1 MLEDITSCRE
11 ILTTWKRSLTLISEI
26 KRYWSDGTLK
36 SIFGLLAK
44 RDRRFVLVLVMFQFL
59 ASTLDIVGIALIG
72 VLGSL
77 AVAGIQSKNPSNL
90 IQGILEHLN
99 ISNLTFQQ
107 QVAVL
112 GTVATLTL
120 ISRSFIT
127 IFLSR
132 ATLRFLSK
140 KSAEASI
147 QTIKKLFG
155 SPLTKIQEKSAQD
168 YLFAV
173 TSGIS
178 GLFMGVISTSIN
190 VVSDLAVLLVLISG
204 LFLVNPIMAA
214 GTFFLF
220 ASLGVVMFGS
230 LHKKAESLGRD
241 FATQNIEINQS
252 IMQVLTSY
260 REFLVRGRSSFYIES
275 LDKSRTKLATTEA
288 EITFMPNIMKYAMEM
303 ALVIGAV
310 LIAAG
315 QFLMSDAS
323 RAVATL
329 TVFLAAG
336 MRMAPALLRIQ
347 QSGIQIRNSLGSS
360 HRTIDLLAS
369 LPAVGNENQN
379 SSQFNED
386 HVGFTPQIK
395 ISSIDF
401 TYPNSSKLAIDN
413 LSLEISPGKVAAIVG
428 SSGAGKSTLVDILL
442 GNLEPKKGQVT
453 ICDLSPK
460 EVISKWPGAIAYVPQ
475 DTIIF
480 EGTIRENISV
490 GYPIGDAT
498 DERINDA
505 LETAQLL
512 EFVNSLPS
520 GAETFVGDRGS
531 QLSGGQRQRLGIARA
546 LFTKPKL
553 VVLDEAT
560 SALDGKTEHEFTQA
574 LEAIKEKTT
583 VILIAHRLSSIMH
596 SDKLIYL
603 EDGKLLAE
611 GSFESVRQAIP
622 NFDVQANLM
631 GL

>member
-1 MLEDITSCRE
+1 M
-11 ILTTWKRSLTLISEI
+11 ISEI

-36 SIFGLLAK
+36 RIFGLLER
-44 RDRRFVLVLVMFQFL
+44 RDRRFVLILVLFQFL
-59 ASTLDIVGIALIG
+59 ASTLDIFGIALIG

-77 AVAGIQSKNPSNL
+77 AVAGIQSKSPSNL
-90 IQGILEHLN
+90 IQGILEQLN

-112 GTVATLTL
+112 GALATITL

-132 ATLRFLSK
+132 ATLRFLSR
-140 KSAEASI
+140 KSAEV
-147 QTIKKLFG
+147 TIATIRKLF
-155 SPLTKIQEKSAQD
+155 SSSLTKIHEKSAQD

-190 VVSDLAVLLVLISG
+190 LVSDLAVLLVLTTG
-204 LFLVNPIMAA
+204 LFLVNPVMAA

-220 ASLGVVMFGS
+220 AALGIIMFGR

-241 FATQNIEINQS
+241 FATLNIDINQS
-252 IMQVLTSY
+252 IMQVLSSY
-260 REFLVRGRSSFYIES
+260 REYLVRGRSNFYIETLS
-275 LDKSRTKLATTEA
+275 KSRMKLAATEA

-310 LIAAG
+310 LISAG
-315 QFLMSDAS
+315 QFMMSDAS

-360 HRTIDLLAS
+360 HRTIGLLATLS
-369 LPAVGNENQN
+369 EIEPKNQILT
-379 SSQFNED
+379 QFND
-386 HVGFTPQIK
+386 SHFDFTPRVQ
-395 ISSIDF
+395 ISSIDYV
-401 TYPNSSKLAIDN
+401 YPNATKKAISN
-413 LSLEISPGKVAAIVG
+413 ISLEIAPGIVAAIVG

-442 GNLEPKKGQVT
+442 GNLEPVNGTVT
-453 ICDLSPK
+453 ICGLSPK

-480 EGTIRENISV
+480 EGTVRENISV
-490 GYPIGDAT
+490 GYPISDAT
-498 DERINDA
+498 DERIDDA

-512 EFVNSLPS
+512 DFVNSLPEGS
-520 GAETFVGDRGS
+520 NTFVGDRGS

-553 VVLDEAT
+553 IVLDEAT

-574 LEAIKEKTT
+574 LDAIKAKTT
-583 VILIAHRLSSIMH
+583 VILIAHRLSSIKH

-603 EDGKLLAE
+603 EDGELLAE
-611 GSFESVRQAIP
+611 GSFESVREAIP
-622 NFDVQANLM
+622 NFNVQANLM

>member
-1 MLEDITSCRE
+1 
-11 ILTTWKRSLTLISEI
+11 
-26 KRYWSDGTLK
+26 
-36 SIFGLLAK
+36 
-44 RDRRFVLVLVMFQFL
+44 
-59 ASTLDIVGIALIG
+59 
-72 VLGSL
+72 
-77 AVAGIQSKNPSNL
+77 
-90 IQGILEHLN
+90 
-99 ISNLTFQQ
+99 
-107 QVAVL
+107 
-112 GTVATLTL
+112 
-120 ISRSFIT
+120 
-127 IFLSR
+127 
-132 ATLRFLSK
+132 
-140 KSAEASI
+140 
-147 QTIKKLFG
+147 
-155 SPLTKIQEKSAQD
+155 
-168 YLFAV
+168 
-173 TSGIS
+173 
-178 GLFMGVISTSIN
+178 MGVISTSIT
-190 VVSDLAVLLVLISG
+190 VVSDLAVLIVLISG

-220 ASLGVVMFGS
+220 ASLGVILFGS

-260 REFLVRGRSSFYIES
+260 REHLVRGRSSFYIES
-275 LDKSRTKLATTEA
+275 LGKSRHKLASTEA
-288 EITFMPNIMKYAMEM
+288 AITFMPNIMKYAMEM
-303 ALVIGAV
+303 ALVVGAV

-360 HRTIDLLAS
+360 HRTISLLAS
-369 LPAVGNENQN
+369 LPEVETEYLT
-379 SSQFNED
+379 SSQFNDD
-386 HVGFTPQIK
+386 HIGFTPQIK
-395 ISSIDF
+395 ISNIDF
-401 TYPNSSKLAIDN
+401 SYPNSTKLVIDN
-413 LSLEISPGKVAAIVG
+413 LSLEIAPGEVVAIVG
-428 SSGAGKSTLVDILL
+428 TSGAGKSTLVDILL
-442 GNLEPKKGQVT
+442 GNLDPKKGRVT

-475 DTIIF
+475 DTIVF

-490 GYPIGDAT
+490 GYPISDAT
-498 DERINDA
+498 DERVNDA
-505 LETAQLL
+505 LETAQLF
-512 EFVNSLPS
+512 EFVHSLPD

-574 LEAIKEKTT
+574 LEAISEKTT

>member
-1 MLEDITSCRE
+1 M
-11 ILTTWKRSLTLISEI
+11 ISEI
-26 KRYWSDGTLK
+26 KGYWSDGTLK
-36 SIFGLLAK
+36 SIFGLLEK
-44 RDRRFVLVLVMFQFL
+44 RDRRFVSILVLFQFL
-59 ASTLDIVGIALIG
+59 ASSLDIFGIALIG

-77 AVAGIQSKNPSNL
+77 AVAGIQSKSPSNL
-90 IQGILEHLN
+90 IQGILEQLN
-99 ISNLTFQQ
+99 ISSLTFQQ

-112 GTVATLTL
+112 GALATVTL

-132 ATLRFLSK
+132 ATLRFLSR
-140 KSAEASI
+140 KSAEA
-147 QTIKKLFG
+147 TISTIRKLF
-155 SPLTKIQEKSAQD
+155 SSSLTKIQEKSAQD

-220 ASLGVVMFGS
+220 AALGIIMFGR

-241 FATQNIEINQS
+241 FATLNIEINQS

-260 REFLVRGRSSFYIES
+260 REYLVRGRSTFYIDS
-275 LDKSRTKLATTEA
+275 LSKSRHKLATTEA

-310 LIAAG
+310 LISAG
-315 QFLMSDAS
+315 QFIMSDAS

-360 HRTIDLLAS
+360 HRTISLLSTLEDLENKSQPLSEYNDSHIGFIPRVEISRIDYVYPKAS
-369 LPAVGNENQN
+369 
-379 SSQFNED
+379 
-386 HVGFTPQIK
+386 TK
-395 ISSIDF
+395 
-401 TYPNSSKLAIDN
+401 AIDDIN
-413 LSLEISPGKVAAIVG
+413 LEIAHGTVAAVVG

-442 GNLEPKKGQVT
+442 GNLAPMKGSVF
-453 ICDLSPK
+453 ISGKSPQ

-490 GYPIGDAT
+490 GYSISDAT
-498 DERINDA
+498 DERIYAA
-505 LETAQLL
+505 LDTAQLL
-512 EFVNSLPS
+512 DFVQSLPE
-520 GAETFVGDRGS
+520 GPDTFVGDRGS
-531 QLSGGQRQRLGIARA
+531 QLSGGQRQRLGVARA

-553 VVLDEAT
+553 IVLDEAT

-574 LEAIKEKTT
+574 LDAMKGTTT

-611 GSFESVRQAIP
+611 GTFEAVRAAIP
-622 NFDVQANLM
+622 NFNVQANLM

>member
-1 MLEDITSCRE
+1 M
-11 ILTTWKRSLTLISEI
+11 ISEI

-36 SIFGLLAK
+36 SIFGLLAR

-90 IQGILEHLN
+90 IQGILEQLN

-107 QVAVL
+107 QVAFL

-220 ASLGVVMFGS
+220 ASLGAIMFGS

-275 LDKSRTKLATTEA
+275 LGKSRNRLASTEA

-360 HRTIDLLAS
+360 HRTIGLLAS
-369 LPAVGNENQN
+369 LPEVRAENLN
-379 SSQFNED
+379 SSQFDDD
-386 HVGFTPQIK
+386 HIGFIPQIQ

-401 TYPNSSKLAIDN
+401 AYPNSSKMAIDN
-413 LSLEISPGKVAAIVG
+413 LSLEIAPGIVAAIVG

-442 GNLEPKKGQVT
+442 GNLDPKRGQVT
-453 ICDLSPK
+453 ICDLTPK

-480 EGTIRENISV
+480 EGTIRENVSV
-490 GYPIGDAT
+490 GYPISDAT
-498 DERINDA
+498 NERVNDA
-505 LETAQLL
+505 LKTAQLL
-512 EFVNSLPS
+512 EFVNSLPD

-611 GSFESVRQAIP
+611 GSFDSVRKAIP

>member
-1 MLEDITSCRE
+1 M
-11 ILTTWKRSLTLISEI
+11 ISEI

-36 SIFGLLAK
+36 SIFGLLER
-44 RDRRFVLVLVMFQFL
+44 RDRRFVLILVLFQFL
-59 ASTLDIVGIALIG
+59 ASTLDIFGIALIG

-77 AVAGIQSKNPSNL
+77 AVAGIQSKSPSNL
-90 IQGILEHLN
+90 IQGILEQLN

-112 GTVATLTL
+112 GVLATITL

-132 ATLRFLSK
+132 ATLRFLSR
-140 KSAEASI
+140 KSAEA
-147 QTIKKLFG
+147 TIATIRKLFS

-190 VVSDLAVLLVLISG
+190 IVSDLAVLLVLTTG
-204 LFLVNPIMAA
+204 LFLVNPLMAA
-214 GTFFLF
+214 GTFLLF
-220 ASLGVVMFGS
+220 TALGMVMFGS

-241 FATQNIEINQS
+241 FATLNIGINQS

-260 REFLVRGRSSFYIES
+260 REFLVRGRSNFYIES
-275 LDKSRTKLATTEA
+275 LSKSRQKLAKTEA

-310 LIAAG
+310 LISAG
-315 QFLMSDAS
+315 QFIMSDAS

-360 HRTIDLLAS
+360 HRTIGLLATLS
-369 LPAVGNENQN
+369 EIEPENQIPTE
-379 SSQFNED
+379 FND
-386 HVGFTPQIK
+386 AHVNFMPRVLMQ
-395 ISSIDF
+395 SLNY
-401 TYPNSSKLAIDN
+401 TYPNTTKKAIN
-413 LSLEISPGKVAAIVG
+413 NVSLEIAPGIVAAIVG

-442 GNLEPKKGQVT
+442 GNLEPVNGSVS
-453 ICDLSPK
+453 ICGLPPK
-460 EVISKWPGAIAYVPQ
+460 EVISRWPGAIAYVPQ

-490 GYPIGDAT
+490 GYPISDAT
-498 DERINDA
+498 DARINSA

-512 EFVNSLPS
+512 EFVCSLPN
-520 GAETFVGDRGS
+520 GPDTFVGDRGS

-553 VVLDEAT
+553 IVLDEAT
-560 SALDGKTEHEFTQA
+560 SALDGKTEHEFTKA
-574 LEAIKEKTT
+574 LDALKETTT

-603 EDGKLLAE
+603 EDGELLAE
-611 GSFESVRQAIP
+611 GSFESVRAAIP
-622 NFDVQANLM
+622 NFNIQANLM

>member
-1 MLEDITSCRE
+1 M
-11 ILTTWKRSLTLISEI
+11 ISEI

-36 SIFGLLAK
+36 SVFGLLER
-44 RDRRFVLVLVMFQFL
+44 RDRRFIFILIIFQFL
-59 ASTLDIVGIALIG
+59 ASTLDIFGIALIG

-90 IQGILEHLN
+90 IQSILEQLN

-107 QVAVL
+107 QVAFL
-112 GTVATLTL
+112 GALATAAL

-147 QTIKKLFG
+147 QTIKKLFN

-190 VVSDLAVLLVLISG
+190 VVSDFAVLLVLIGG
-204 LFLVNPIMAA
+204 LFLVNPVMAA

-220 ASLGVVMFGS
+220 ASLGILLFGR

-241 FATQNIEINQS
+241 FASLNIEINQS
-252 IMQVLTSY
+252 IMQVLNSY
-260 REFLVRGRSSFYIES
+260 REYLVRGRSNFYIDS
-275 LDKSRTKLATTEA
+275 LRKSRFKLASTEA

-310 LIAAG
+310 LISAG
-315 QFLMSDAS
+315 QFMMSDAS

-360 HRTIDLLAS
+360 HRTIDLLTTLERIVPKIQAS
-369 LPAVGNENQN
+369 SEFNDIHAEFVPRVEIKNIDYVYPA
-379 SSQFNED
+379 
-386 HVGFTPQIK
+386 TTK
-395 ISSIDF
+395 KAISDV
-401 TYPNSSKLAIDN
+401 
-413 LSLEISPGKVAAIVG
+413 SLEIEPGIVAAIVG
-428 SSGAGKSTLVDILL
+428 PSGAGKSTLVDILL
-442 GNLEPKKGQVT
+442 GNLDPVIGKVS
-453 ICDLSPK
+453 ICAMSPR
-460 EVISKWPGAIAYVPQ
+460 EVISTWPGAIAYVPQ
-475 DTIIF
+475 DTLIF
-480 EGTIRENISV
+480 EGTIRENISA
-490 GYPIGDAT
+490 GYPISDAT
-498 DERINDA
+498 DERINAA

-512 EFVNSLPS
+512 EFVGSLPE
-520 GAETFVGDRGS
+520 GADTFVGDRGG

-553 VVLDEAT
+553 IVLDEAT
-560 SALDGKTEHEFTQA
+560 SALDGKTEYEFTQA
-574 LEAIKEKTT
+574 LDAMKESTT

-611 GSFESVRQAIP
+611 GSFESVRATIP
-622 NFDVQANLM
+622 NFNAQANLM

>member
-1 MLEDITSCRE
+1 M
-11 ILTTWKRSLTLISEI
+11 ISEI

-36 SIFGLLAK
+36 SIFGLLDR
-44 RDRRFVLVLVMFQFL
+44 RDRRFVMILVLFQFL
-59 ASTLDIVGIALIG
+59 ASTLDIFGIALIG

-77 AVAGIQSKNPSNL
+77 AVAGIQSKSPSNL
-90 IQGILEHLN
+90 IQGILEQLN

-112 GTVATLTL
+112 GVLATVTL
-120 ISRSFIT
+120 ISRSVIT

-132 ATLRFLSK
+132 STLRFLSR
-140 KSAEASI
+140 KSAES
-147 QTIKKLFG
+147 TIATIRKLFS

-190 VVSDLAVLLVLISG
+190 IVSDLAVLLVLTTG
-204 LFLVNPIMAA
+204 LFVVNPLMAA
-214 GTFFLF
+214 GTFLLF
-220 ASLGVVMFGS
+220 TALGMVMFGS

-241 FATQNIEINQS
+241 FATLNIGINQS

-260 REFLVRGRSSFYIES
+260 REFLVRGRSDFYIES
-275 LDKSRTKLATTEA
+275 LSKSRQKLAETEA
-288 EITFMPNIMKYAMEM
+288 DITFMPNIMKYAMEM

-310 LIAAG
+310 LISAG
-315 QFLMSDAS
+315 QFIMSDAS

-360 HRTIDLLAS
+360 HRTINLLATFS
-369 LPAVGNENQN
+369 EIEPENQILTK
-379 SSQFNED
+379 FNDE
-386 HVGFTPQIK
+386 HVNFIPHVQMLNLNY
-395 ISSIDF
+395 S
-401 TYPNSSKLAIDN
+401 YPNAIKKAIN
-413 LSLEISPGKVAAIVG
+413 NVSLEIAPGSVVAIVG

-442 GNLEPKKGQVT
+442 GNLEPANGSVA
-453 ICDLSPK
+453 ICGLPPK

-490 GYPIGDAT
+490 GYPFSDAT
-498 DERINDA
+498 DARINSA

-512 EFVNSLPS
+512 EFVRSLPN
-520 GAETFVGDRGS
+520 GIDTFVGDRGS
-531 QLSGGQRQRLGIARA
+531 QLSGGQRQRLGVARA

-553 VVLDEAT
+553 IVLDEAT

-574 LEAIKEKTT
+574 LDALKEATT

-603 EDGKLLAE
+603 EDGMLLAE
-611 GSFESVRQAIP
+611 GSFESVRAAIP
-622 NFDVQANLM
+622 NFNVQANLM

>member
-1 MLEDITSCRE
+1 M
-11 ILTTWKRSLTLISEI
+11 ISEI

-36 SIFGLLAK
+36 SIFRLLER
-44 RDRRFVLVLVMFQFL
+44 RDRRFVYILVIFQFL
-59 ASTLDIVGIALIG
+59 AATLDIFGIALIG

-90 IQGILEHLN
+90 IQSILEQLN

-107 QVAVL
+107 QVAIL
-112 GTVATLTL
+112 GALATVAL

-147 QTIKKLFG
+147 QTIKKLFN
-155 SPLTKIQEKSAQD
+155 SSLSKIQEKSAQD

-190 VVSDLAVLLVLISG
+190 VISDIAVLLVLIG
-204 LFLVNPIMAA
+204 ALFLVNPLMAA

-220 ASLGVVMFGS
+220 ASLGIIMFGR

-241 FATQNIEINQS
+241 FATLNIEINQS

-260 REFLVRGRSSFYIES
+260 REYLVRGRSTFYIDS
-275 LDKSRTKLATTEA
+275 LRKSRFKLASTEA

-310 LIAAG
+310 LISAG
-315 QFLMSDAS
+315 QFMMSDAS

-360 HRTIDLLAS
+360 HRTIDLLATLS
-369 LPAVGNENQN
+369 EIKTENQIDAV
-379 SSQFNED
+379 FNDE
-386 HVGFTPQIK
+386 HRGFTPQVV
-395 ISSIDF
+395 ISKIDF
-401 TYPNSSKLAIDN
+401 IYPNTSKLAIDN
-413 LSLEISPGKVAAIVG
+413 ISLDLLPGSVTAVVG

-442 GNLEPKKGQVT
+442 GNLEPVSGKVS
-453 ICDLSPK
+453 ICDLPPK
-460 EVISKWPGAIAYVPQ
+460 EVILKWPGAISYVPQ

-490 GYPIGDAT
+490 GYPIRDAT
-498 DERINDA
+498 DERINTA
-505 LETAQLL
+505 LKTAQLL
-512 EFVNSLPS
+512 DFVGSLPD
-520 GAETFVGDRGS
+520 GADTFVGDRGGL
-531 QLSGGQRQRLGIARA
+531 LSGGQRQRLGIARA

-553 VVLDEAT
+553 IVLDEAT
-560 SALDGKTEHEFTQA
+560 SALDGKTEYEFTQA
-574 LEAIKEKTT
+574 LDAMKASTT
-583 VILIAHRLSSIMH
+583 VVLIAHRLSSIMH

-611 GSFESVRQAIP
+611 GTFESVRATIP
-622 NFDVQANLM
+622 NFNAQANLM